1 MQKWI
6 YKWKV
11 HFQYLLSLGLLSAN
25 ERPPNALDDACRLL
39 FKKKIFIQSEMRTVH
54 ETSLFSLLL
63 LFLFSFITFL
73 RCMSLICDIHLRH
86 VLSITHT
93 NSTLCLCILEMYVW
107 KLIFVI
113 RLFLLHSCKK
123 KANESTNFGGKRLGN
138 LLWRH

>member
-25 ERPPNALDDACRLL
+25 ERPPNALNDACRLL
-39 FKKKIFIQSEMRTVH
+39 FKKKIFIQSEKRTVH
-54 ETSLFSLLL
+54 ETSLFSLFL

-86 VLSITHT
+86 VRCITLT
-93 NSTLCLCILEMYVW
+93 ALCVYVSWKCMFGNWYLLLDYSYYIPVKRRPTKVQILEE
-107 KLIFVI
+107 
-113 RLFLLHSCKK
+113 
-123 KANESTNFGGKRLGN
+123 NG
-138 LLWRH
+138 